1 MIMLMTG
8 LLTQGERERDCVIER
23 GGGVIT
29 DDHVNDR
36 STDTRG

>member
-8 LLTQGERERDCVIER
+8 LLTQGDREGERER
-23 GGGVIT
+23 GGLIT

>member
-1 MIMLMTG
+1 MILLMTG
-8 LLTQGERERDCVIER
+8 LLTQGDRERLCDRER
-23 GGGVIT
+23 GGVIT

>member
-8 LLTQGERERDCVIER
+8 LLTQGDREGLCDRER
-23 GGGVIT
+23 GGGLIT
-29 DDHVNDR
+29 DDHVYDR